1 MAKQNITV
9 KIIGKPYP
17 LAIDGEKEE
26 LYRLAEREINAYVTR
41 IEQAHFKGFSKEDCL
56 AMAAFQIAVAKPG
69 AGAEPRGRR
78 RGGED
83 ARRAGRRVGELS
95 RCVALTGAGSVNEEA
110 SDVEVRCVGRKKR
123 ERRAL
128 RRGQ

>member
-26 LYRLAEREINAYVTR
+26 LYRLAEREINAYVAR

-56 AMAAFQIAVAKPG
+56 AMAAFQIAVAKLALAQSRFLP
-69 AGAEPRGRR
+69 AGGGQSVGRR
-78 RGGED
+78 GPMRRQKEKRETGAP
-83 ARRAGRRVGELS
+83 ARTIIAGRAPFL
-95 RCVALTGAGSVNEEA
+95 
-110 SDVEVRCVGRKKR
+110 K
-123 ERRAL
+123 
-128 RRGQ
+128 

>member
-56 AMAAFQIAVAKPG
+56 ARW
-69 AGAEPRGRR
+69 AESWRAISMRCADGRGI
-78 RGGED
+78 GE
-83 ARRAGRRVGELS
+83 
-95 RCVALTGAGSVNEEA
+95 
-110 SDVEVRCVGRKKR
+110 
-123 ERRAL
+123 
-128 RRGQ
+128 

>member
-56 AMAAFQIAVAKPG
+56 AMAAFQIAVAKL
-69 AGAEPRGRR
+69 ALAEPRGRR

-128 RRGQ
+128 RREQ

>member
-56 AMAAFQIAVAKPG
+56 AMAAFQIALAQSREVGDEEVKTLA
-69 AGAEPRGRR
+69 AL
-78 RGGED
+78 GGELESYLD
-83 ARRAGRRVGELS
+83 
-95 RCVALTGAGSVNEEA
+95 
-110 SDVEVRCVGRKKR
+110 
-123 ERRAL
+123 AL
-128 RRGQ
+128 R

>member
-56 AMAAFQIAVAKPG
+56 AIQIAVAKLALAQSREVG
-69 AGAEPRGRR
+69 DEEVKTLAAL
-78 RGGED
+78 GGELESYLD
-83 ARRAGRRVGELS
+83 
-95 RCVALTGAGSVNEEA
+95 
-110 SDVEVRCVGRKKR
+110 
-123 ERRAL
+123 AL
-128 RRGQ
+128 R

>member
-56 AMAAFQIAVAKPG
+56 AAFQIAVAKLALAQSREVG
-69 AGAEPRGRR
+69 DEEVKTLAAL
-78 RGGED
+78 GGELESYLD
-83 ARRAGRRVGELS
+83 
-95 RCVALTGAGSVNEEA
+95 
-110 SDVEVRCVGRKKR
+110 
-123 ERRAL
+123 AL
-128 RRGQ
+128 R

>member
-56 AMAAFQIAVAKPG
+56 AMAAFQIAVAKLALAQSG
-69 AGAEPRGRR
+69 DEEVKTLAAL
-78 RGGED
+78 GGELESYLD
-83 ARRAGRRVGELS
+83 
-95 RCVALTGAGSVNEEA
+95 
-110 SDVEVRCVGRKKR
+110 
-123 ERRAL
+123 AL
-128 RRGQ
+128 R

>member
-56 AMAAFQIAVAKPG
+56 AMAAFQIAVAKL
-69 AGAEPRGRR
+69 AL
-78 RGGED
+78 GGELESYLD
-83 ARRAGRRVGELS
+83 A
-95 RCVALTGAGSVNEEA
+95 
-110 SDVEVRCVGRKKR
+110 VR
-123 ERRAL
+123 
-128 RRGQ
+128 

>member
-56 AMAAFQIAVAKPG
+56 AMAQSREVGDEEVKTLAAL
-69 AGAEPRGRR
+69 
-78 RGGED
+78 GGELESYLD
-83 ARRAGRRVGELS
+83 
-95 RCVALTGAGSVNEEA
+95 
-110 SDVEVRCVGRKKR
+110 
-123 ERRAL
+123 AL
-128 RRGQ
+128 R

>member
-56 AMAAFQIAVAKPG
+56 A
-69 AGAEPRGRR
+69 
-78 RGGED
+78 
-83 ARRAGRRVGELS
+83 
-95 RCVALTGAGSVNEEA
+95 GSVNEEA

-128 RRGQ
+128 RREQ

>member
-41 IEQAHFKGFSKEDCL
+41 IEQAHFKGFSKEECL
-56 AMAAFQIAVAKPG
+56 AMAAFQIAVAKLALAQSREVG
-69 AGAEPRGRR
+69 DEEVKTLAAL
-78 RGGED
+78 GGELESYLD
-83 ARRAGRRVGELS
+83 
-95 RCVALTGAGSVNEEA
+95 
-110 SDVEVRCVGRKKR
+110 
-123 ERRAL
+123 AL
-128 RRGQ
+128 R

>member
-56 AMAAFQIAVAKPG
+56 AMAAFQIAVAKLALAQSREVG
-69 AGAEPRGRR
+69 DEEVKRR
-78 RGGED
+78 RTSRSD
-83 ARRAGRRVGELS
+83 ASAERKERDGRSGANNNRRSGTVLEMKRLTTD
-95 RCVALTGAGSVNEEA
+95 CVL
-110 SDVEVRCVGRKKR
+110 
-123 ERRAL
+123 
-128 RRGQ
+128 

>member
-41 IEQAHFKGFSKEDCL
+41 IEQAHFKG
-56 AMAAFQIAVAKPG
+56 
-69 AGAEPRGRR
+69 R
-78 RGGED
+78 
-83 ARRAGRRVGELS
+83 ARDR
-95 RCVALTGAGSVNEEA
+95 
-110 SDVEVRCVGRKKR
+110 
-123 ERRAL
+123 
-128 RRGQ
+128 

>member
-56 AMAAFQIAVAKPG
+56 AMAAFQIAVAKLALAQSREVG
-69 AGAEPRGRR
+69 DEEVKTLAAL
-78 RGGED
+78 
-83 ARRAGRRVGELS
+83 VGELS

-128 RRGQ
+128 RREQ

>member
-56 AMAAFQIAVAKPG
+56 AMAAFQIA
-69 AGAEPRGRR
+69 GAEPRGRR

>member
-56 AMAAFQIAVAKPG
+56 AMAAQSREVGDEEVKTLAAL
-69 AGAEPRGRR
+69 
-78 RGGED
+78 GGELESYLD
-83 ARRAGRRVGELS
+83 
-95 RCVALTGAGSVNEEA
+95 
-110 SDVEVRCVGRKKR
+110 
-123 ERRAL
+123 AL
-128 RRGQ
+128 R

>member
-56 AMAAFQIAVAKPG
+56 AMAAFQIAVAKLALAQSREVG
-69 AGAEPRGRR
+69 DEEVKTLAAL
-78 RGGED
+78 GGELESYLD
-83 ARRAGRRVGELS
+83 
-95 RCVALTGAGSVNEEA
+95 ALTGAGSVNEEA

>member
-56 AMAAFQIAVAKPG
+56 AVAKLALAQSREVG
-69 AGAEPRGRR
+69 DEEVKTLAAL
-78 RGGED
+78 GGELESYLD
-83 ARRAGRRVGELS
+83 
-95 RCVALTGAGSVNEEA
+95 
-110 SDVEVRCVGRKKR
+110 
-123 ERRAL
+123 AL
-128 RRGQ
+128 R

>member
-41 IEQAHFKGFSKEDCL
+41 IEQAHFKGFSKEVKTL
-56 AMAAFQIAVAKPG
+56 AAL
-69 AGAEPRGRR
+69 
-78 RGGED
+78 GGELESYLD
-83 ARRAGRRVGELS
+83 
-95 RCVALTGAGSVNEEA
+95 
-110 SDVEVRCVGRKKR
+110 
-123 ERRAL
+123 AL
-128 RRGQ
+128 R

>member
-41 IEQAHFKGFSKEDCL
+41 IEQAHFKEDCL
-56 AMAAFQIAVAKPG
+56 AMAAFQIAVAKLALAQSREVG
-69 AGAEPRGRR
+69 DEEVKTLAAL
-78 RGGED
+78 GGELESYLD
-83 ARRAGRRVGELS
+83 
-95 RCVALTGAGSVNEEA
+95 
-110 SDVEVRCVGRKKR
+110 
-123 ERRAL
+123 AL
-128 RRGQ
+128 R

>member
-56 AMAAFQIAVAKPG
+56 AMAAFQIAVAKLALAQSREVG
-69 AGAEPRGRR
+69 DE
-78 RGGED
+78 EVK
-83 ARRAGRRVGELS
+83 RVGELS

>member
-1 MAKQNITV
+1 MHCVVEPAAGVTKPKRMAKQNITV

-56 AMAAFQIAVAKPG
+56 AMAAFQIAVAKLALAQSREVG
-69 AGAEPRGRR
+69 DEEVKTLAAL
-78 RGGED
+78 GGELESYLD
-83 ARRAGRRVGELS
+83 
-95 RCVALTGAGSVNEEA
+95 
-110 SDVEVRCVGRKKR
+110 
-123 ERRAL
+123 AL
-128 RRGQ
+128 R

>member
-56 AMAAFQIAVAKPG
+56 AMAAFQIAVAKL
-69 AGAEPRGRR
+69 ALAQSRDEEVKTLAAL
-78 RGGED
+78 GGELESYLD
-83 ARRAGRRVGELS
+83 
-95 RCVALTGAGSVNEEA
+95 
-110 SDVEVRCVGRKKR
+110 
-123 ERRAL
+123 AL
-128 RRGQ
+128 R